1 MNYIKKILPN
11 GLRIIFVPMHENPT
25 VTVFVL
31 VEAGSKYENKKNNG
45 ISHFLEHM
53 CFKGTTKR
61 PTHKEISFELDKLG
75 CHYNAF
81 TNQEYTGYF
90 AKADNASFGKILDI
104 VSDIYLNPTFP
115 EKEMEKEKGVI
126 IEEINMYKD
135 LPQAI
140 VSNEFIK
147 LLYGDQPAGWF
158 IAGLKENILK
168 MKRSDFVDYCKK
180 HYVAEATTVV
190 VAGNVEEKMTFDLV
204 KKSFSKISSGKKEGK
219 KRVSEIQSKPEVSIF
234 FKDTDQTHIILGVR
248 SLNMYDK
255 NIPVARLLSG
265 ILGRGLSSR
274 LFMKMREELGICY
287 YVNAGQDSST
297 DHGIF
302 EVSAGVDTNRIEIA
316 IKAILTELALL
327 KKELVSEEELKKVKM
342 MLIGN
347 LKLSLES
354 SDSIA
359 EFYGFQE
366 VFKEKIKKPE
376 DIIKEINAVTAE
388 EIKKLASEIFID
400 SKLNL
405 SIVGKFKD
413 KSVFEKIL
421 KF

>member
-1 MNYIKKILPN
+1 
-11 GLRIIFVPMHENPT
+11 
-25 VTVFVL
+25 
-31 VEAGSKYENKKNNG
+31 
-45 ISHFLEHM
+45 M

-204 KKSFSKISSGKKEGK
+204 KKSFAKISSGKKEGK
-219 KRVSEIQSKPEVSIF
+219 RK
-234 FKDTDQTHIILGVR
+234 
-248 SLNMYDK
+248 
-255 NIPVARLLSG
+255 
-265 ILGRGLSSR
+265 
-274 LFMKMREELGICY
+274 
-287 YVNAGQDSST
+287 
-297 DHGIF
+297 
-302 EVSAGVDTNRIEIA
+302 
-316 IKAILTELALL
+316 
-327 KKELVSEEELKKVKM
+327 
-342 MLIGN
+342 
-347 LKLSLES
+347 
-354 SDSIA
+354 
-359 EFYGFQE
+359 FQ
-366 VFKEKIKKPE
+366 
-376 DIIKEINAVTAE
+376 
-388 EIKKLASEIFID
+388 
-400 SKLNL
+400 
-405 SIVGKFKD
+405 KFKVNR
-413 KSVFEKIL
+413 K
-421 KF
+421 